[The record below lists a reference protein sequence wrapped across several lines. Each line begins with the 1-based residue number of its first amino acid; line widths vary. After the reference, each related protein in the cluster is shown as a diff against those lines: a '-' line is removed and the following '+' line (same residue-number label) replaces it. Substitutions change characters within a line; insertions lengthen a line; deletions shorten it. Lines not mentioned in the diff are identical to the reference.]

1 MGEILQREVPQSLK
15 KNKLMIEKFTFR
27 KGNSSDINQIRDLT
41 LLANLQFR
49 NVISKE
55 SVEVWEENLRNEN
68 TYTELLKIASC
79 FVCEYESNIVGSA
92 FLIPHGN
99 PYKWFE
105 SDWAYI
111 RLVGVH
117 PRLQGNGIGKWL
129 TQMCIEEAKVL
140 GEKTIALHT
149 SEFQNAARH
158 IYEGLGFVKIKE
170 LDLIFGKQYYLYTFK
185 LNQQ

>member
-1 MGEILQREVPQSLK
+1 MREK
-15 KNKLMIEKFTFR
+15 IAFR
-27 KGNSSDINQIRDLT
+27 KGNSGDINQIKDLT
-41 LLANLQFR
+41 ILAYLQFR

-55 SVEVWEENLRNEN
+55 NFEAFEENLRNEN
-68 TYTELLKIASC
+68 TYTELLKKASC
-79 FVCEYESNIVGSA
+79 FVCEYEGNIVGTA

-117 PRLQGNGIGKWL
+117 PGLQGNGIGKRL
-129 TQMCIEEAKVL
+129 TQMCIEEARVL

-158 IYEGLGFVKIKE
+158 IYEGLGFVKLKT
-170 LDLIFGKQYYLYTFK
+170 LDLMFGKQYYLYTLK
-185 LNQQ
+185 LHQQ